1 MARDRTL
8 VFSTET
14 GRIKPDDSP
23 VATIGDGNV
32 RVRLEKKGRG
42 GKTVTTISGLPLEP
56 EALKALGKKLKKKCG
71 VGGAVK
77 DGIVEIQGDHAEKIV
92 TALRAEGYDAKRSG
106 G

>member
-14 GRIKPDDSP
+14 GRIKPDDEP
-23 VATIGDGNV
+23 AATIGDGNV

-92 TALRAEGYDAKRSG
+92 TALRAEGYDPKRSG